1 MEEFWQIERNACM
14 LALQGELRMMPV
26 YITWAEDSDGAR
38 DLELLIIGV
47 HSGRVDAE
55 PLGRRSYMSVT

>member
-26 YITWAEDSDGAR
+26 YITWAEDSEGAR
-38 DLELLIIGV
+38 DLELLGV
-47 HSGRVDAE
+47 HSGRVDVE
-55 PLGRRSYMSVT
+55 PLGGRSYMSVK